1 MDLNYE
7 ESDAANLDDTKALN
21 DDPYNPHCE
30 AEMTDSDYGKGSE
43 TLVIAKPVI
52 AKSNCHTTEIRN
64 NIYADMSDK
73 VDETGGTGKDQED
86 IMQDKEKI
94 PVETCIDKLDKVEFN
109 EGDVGNGTED
119 SALGT
124 SRERVLKESEHVHLE
139 EHGRRSSRTPKPR
152 VVYFAELPPVSH
164 TGHAN
169 NSNHGHG
176 AGHNHH
182 STTRNNNSNSTN
194 TTDDSHTNEDGDDDN
209 EMPDS
214 QSGLGSALPA
224 VRKFFSTRLEQVVTF
239 LGGHKNTFI
248 CIIYI
253 SFPSHFH
260 LVFIL
265 IFICSCIIISI
276 ISIIL
281 SSMSFSQF
289 PLCLYKHLYLHF
301 YLYICITVLLLSL
314 YLIYVVA
321 TISYLCICCSHNYC
335 PCYSETHMCMFTDVN
350 VHLYLYYIIIKLPST
365 YTLYI

>member
-30 AEMTDSDYGKGSE
+30 VEMTDSYDGKGSE
-43 TLVIAKPVI
+43 TLFIAKPII
-52 AKSNCHTTEIRN
+52 AESNCHTTEIWN
-64 NIYADMSDK
+64 NTYADMSDK
-73 VDETGGTGKDQED
+73 VDETSGTGKDQED

-94 PVETCIDKLDKVEFN
+94 PVGNCTDNLDKVEFN

-119 SALGT
+119 SALGP

-164 TGHAN
+164 TGHAS

-176 AGHNHH
+176 ASHNNH

-194 TTDDSHTNEDGDDDN
+194 AADDSHTNEDGDDDN

-248 CIIYI
+248 CIFICTFISIIFI
-253 SFPSHFH
+253 SFPSHFYAH
-260 LVFIL
+260 LY
-265 IFICSCIIISI
+265 CSCFIISF
-276 ISIIL
+276 SFL
-281 SSMSFSQF
+281 SSSPQ
-289 PLCLYKHLYLHF
+289 YLHF
-301 YLYICITVLLLSL
+301 YLLFI
-314 YLIYVVA
+314 
-321 TISYLCICCSHNYC
+321 
-335 PCYSETHMCMFTDVN
+335 
-350 VHLYLYYIIIKLPST
+350 
-365 YTLYI
+365 